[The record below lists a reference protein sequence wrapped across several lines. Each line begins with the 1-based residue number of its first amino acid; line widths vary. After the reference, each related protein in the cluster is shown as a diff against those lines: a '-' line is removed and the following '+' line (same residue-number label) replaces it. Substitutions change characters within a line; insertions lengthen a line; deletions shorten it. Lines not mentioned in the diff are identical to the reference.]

1 MEIPKAYAQEY
12 ARRGFTTLGNRV
24 IVNGVG
30 GNRISWNLRNK
41 EIRTVKLNSE
51 LRSKTIRRYSLDLD
65 LDRAIDRSE
74 SEDSMLQM
82 TRGSDKSLTNIINR
96 DSAEIY
102 LQMLAAKNDS
112 LDPPSLLF
120 IQKIPINETPLFK
133 STRVKNWSILG
144 RDYETS
150 IANSERLS
158 NRKPQSKKRKKAKK

>member
-41 EIRTVKLNSE
+41 EIRTVKLNAE
-51 LRSKTIRRYSLDLD
+51 LGSKTIRRYSLDLD
-65 LDRAIDRSE
+65 LDRAINRAE

-102 LQMLAAKNDS
+102 LQMLAAKTDS

-120 IQKIPINETPLFK
+120 IQKIPINETPLFR
-133 STRVKNWSILG
+133 SSRVKNWSILG
-144 RDYETS
+144 RDYES
-150 IANSERLS
+150 GIANAEQKK
-158 NRKPQSKKRKKAKK
+158 KPKKRKKAKK